1 MVLRILSRI
10 TKKRNKR
17 TLFSYSTG
25 SKYSSLFHF
34 DELIVLNCIKLTRM
48 LKEKFIEAIN
58 KAYTTPLPAIYL
70 GAGIFQ
76 GQIIGEAKVNV
87 PLRMMNRHGLVT
99 GATGSGKTRTLQL
112 IAEQLS
118 AAGVPVF
125 MPDMKGDLS
134 GMAKEGIANDKINE
148 RAKALGIKYTPSG
161 FPVEL
166 YSLSGKQGAQMR
178 ATVTEFGPVLLSKI
192 LELNEVQSGV
202 LSVIF
207 KYADDKNLPI
217 VDFNDLKKVLNYLSE
232 GAGAQEIKSDY
243 GKISTTTSSTILRKI
258 VALEQQGIHMIFGE
272 QSFDIQDL
280 FEKVDGRG
288 VISILNVSDVQ
299 SQPSIFSTFMLA
311 LLAELYQN
319 LPEAG
324 DLDKPKLIFFL
335 DEAHLLF
342 KDAPKAF
349 MDQIEQVIRLI
360 RSKGVGIF
368 FCTQLTQDVPAT
380 VLSQLGNR
388 VHHVIRAFTPNDVKA
403 LKETIKTFPKSDFY
417 DMEQQFTQLGTGQAF
432 ITVLNEKGIPTE
444 TVVTHLAPPA
454 SVMGPLTT
462 DEYQNQLK
470 NSDVYKKYKETVD
483 PQSAFEILEA
493 RMKQQD
499 SAEVQK
505 EQQVKTTSRGRQ
517 EKSTFE
523 EVISSPVAKQV
534 GRELVRGVFGMLF
547 GTTTRRTSRRRG
559 IF

>member
-1 MVLRILSRI
+1 MA
-10 TKKRNKR
+10 K
-17 TLFSYSTG
+17 
-25 SKYSSLFHF
+25 
-34 DELIVLNCIKLTRM
+34 D
-48 LKEKFIEAIN
+48 KFIEVIARS
-58 KAYTTPLPAIYL
+58 YTTPLPSIYL
-70 GAGIFQ
+70 GGGVYNGEIVP
-76 GQIIGEAKVNV
+76 EAKVNL

-134 GMAKEGIANDKINE
+134 GMAKEGTVNDKINE
-148 RAKALGIKYTPSG
+148 RAKALGVQFTPSG

-166 YSLSGKQGAQMR
+166 YSLSGKLGAQMR

-202 LSVIF
+202 LAVVF

-232 GAGAQEIKSDY
+232 GAGAQEIKADY
-243 GKISTTTSSTILRKI
+243 GKISTTTSGTILRKI
-258 VALEQQGIHMIFGE
+258 VALEQQGIQQLFGE
-272 QSFDIQDL
+272 RSFDIQDL

-288 VISILNVSDVQ
+288 VISLLNVSDIQ
-299 SQPSIFSTFMLA
+299 SQPSIFSTFMLS

-368 FCTQLTQDVPAT
+368 FCTQLTQDVPPT

-403 LKETIKTFPKSDFY
+403 LKETIKTFPKSEFY

-454 SVMGPLTT
+454 SVMGPLSAE
-462 DEYQNQLK
+462 EYQMHLK
-470 NSDVYKKYKETVD
+470 DSDLYKKYQEAID
-483 PQSAFEILEA
+483 PQSAFEMLEA
-493 RMKQQD
+493 KMKQQ
-499 SAEVQK
+499 EV
-505 EQQVKTTSRGRQ
+505 EEPKTQSRTTVGRRA

-547 GTTTRRTSRRRG
+547 GTTTRRTTRRKG